1 MKDDGIEIGP
11 RSFRE
16 DTPDYSFVPRQK
28 YIFTS
33 IFHSKRKNL
42 FPLFIGAA
50 PNFVNIFPVLDRLNT
65 HEKSIMADYTFES

>member
-11 RSFRE
+11 RSFRQ
-16 DTPDYSFVPRQK
+16 DTPDYSFFPHQK

-33 IFHSKRKNL
+33 IFYIRRKNL
-42 FPLFIGAA
+42 LPFSTGLPQVLL
-50 PNFVNIFPVLDRLNT
+50 IFCPVLDRLNT

>member
-16 DTPDYSFVPRQK
+16 DTPDYSFFLAK
-28 YIFTS
+28 NIFS
-33 IFHSKRKNL
+33 
-42 FPLFIGAA
+42 PLF
-50 PNFVNIFPVLDRLNT
+50 FTVREKIFFPFSSGLPKILLIFCPVLDRLNT